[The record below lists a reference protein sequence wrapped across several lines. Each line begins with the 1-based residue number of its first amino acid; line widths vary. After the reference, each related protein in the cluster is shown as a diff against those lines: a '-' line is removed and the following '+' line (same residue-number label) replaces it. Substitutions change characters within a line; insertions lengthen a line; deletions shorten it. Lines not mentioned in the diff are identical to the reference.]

1 MFAFN
6 EGECP
11 LIISYFKSIT
21 LQSINII
28 WTPIL
33 TTIIWGIYVSRA
45 FHQDP
50 MRMQV
55 KVSIK
60 ANCYCLHFGDFYIG
74 KTKQRLNI
82 LKPAIAD
89 KKLIWEPLTQLR
101 MGSFWHLCFEC
112 NRLTRPRE
120 KLYAGGYLQTVK
132 LSKIICC
139 VAYEIKLVQI
149 KMRLSTTSITAIFP
163 LFSDKTTMMKHRS
176 TINKVFYYL
185 W

>member
-6 EGECP
+6 EGECV

-28 WTPIL
+28 GNPIW
-33 TTIIWGIYVSRA
+33 TTIIWGIYVSRT
-45 FHQDP
+45 FHLDP

-60 ANCYCLHFGDFYIG
+60 ANCYCLHFSDFYIG

-89 KKLIWEPLTQLR
+89 KKIIWEPLTQHR
-101 MGSFWHLCFEC
+101 MGSFWHLCFQW

-120 KLYAGGYLQTVK
+120 KLHEKKITREKLYTGGYLQTVK
-132 LSKIICC
+132 LTFENHMLCSVRNQVSPNEKC
-139 VAYEIKLVQI
+139 V
-149 KMRLSTTSITAIFP
+149 
-163 LFSDKTTMMKHRS
+163 
-176 TINKVFYYL
+176 
-185 W
+185 